1 MVAFYF
7 FSAAREE
14 QNFPKELGGA
24 GISLPNFWQENI
36 ILKIYYKD
44 TFLSFKDFIY
54 LFERERQ
61 PVREGTQAGGVGEE
75 EAGFPLSREPDAGL
89 NPRTL

>member
-7 FSAAREE
+7 FSVAREY

-54 LFERERQ
+54 LFERQSTSGAGETQ
-61 PVREGTQAGGVGEE
+61 REKDKQT
-75 EAGFPLSREPDAGL
+75 PC
-89 NPRTL
+89 

>member
-1 MVAFYF
+1 MYLVIHCILCYYERKKIDPVPNWLHSTF

-54 LFERERQ
+54 LFI
-61 PVREGTQAGGVGEE
+61 
-75 EAGFPLSREPDAGL
+75 
-89 NPRTL
+89 